1 MTGKELK
8 EFAAKVPD
16 ECTIRVR
23 ERSYG
28 NFEERFEMQ
37 ASLEVKFPKEEVES
51 VS

>member
-16 ECTIRVR
+16 EATIRVR

-28 NFEERFEMQ
+28 NFEERFEIQ
-37 ASLEVKFPKEEVES
+37 ASLEVKFPKEETE
-51 VS
+51 